1 MGKVIKH
8 DFDNNNVHDYGNL
21 TKEEVLTRIALTLEE
36 NEYSGNPV
44 RIRVES
50 FNMLYNTNI
59 VETMSF
65 NE

>member
-8 DFDNNNVHDYGNL
+8 DFDNNNVYDYRSL
-21 TKEEVLTRIALTLEE
+21 TEEQILRKIALTLEE
-36 NEYSGNPV
+36 NESLGNPV